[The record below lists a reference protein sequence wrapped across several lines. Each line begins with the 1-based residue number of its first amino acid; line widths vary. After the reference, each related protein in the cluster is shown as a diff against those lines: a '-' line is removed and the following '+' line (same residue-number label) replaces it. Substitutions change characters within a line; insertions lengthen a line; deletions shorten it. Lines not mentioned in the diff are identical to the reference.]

1 MEEENEKL
9 EEEKTEEKKTRKKKE
24 KTEVVEEKAEEKTE
38 EKKEEK
44 TTSATTT
51 VKTATKTPQAE
62 SKFTGGAF
70 ANFFI
75 ELLTNFVSIFTL
87 GLLYPFMLCWHKEWE
102 VSHTYING
110 RQLMFDGKALQ
121 LFGKYLLWLF
131 LSVITFGIYYIFCM
145 SVSMEKWETKHTHF
159 ADTRA
164 GKFETAEDDNSSYF
178 TGTALGFFGHRLLS
192 MLLKILIIGIPFAEC
207 MMEGWFARHKVIDGV
222 RLTFD
227 GNGLQLLGKKI
238 VWLLLTLITF
248 GIYSF
253 WFKVK
258 MKKWVIHHTHA
269 LAEGEEAP
277 VKEID
282 YARTGMLFSTFGI
295 FFPVLMIVGIV
306 MGIIALVKKS
316 GDQKQAVGAIIVPIV
331 FIVIALVAYFGIYN
345 SMNSIIG
352 GYRPVID

>member
-1 MEEENEKL
+1 MEEEKIEK
-9 EEEKTEEKKTRKKKE
+9 EKKKKKKE
-24 KTEVVEEKAEEKTE
+24 KPEEKVEEKSEDKIEEKNVEKAEEKT
-38 EKKEEK
+38 
-44 TTSATTT
+44 TSTTTT
-51 VKTATKTPQAE
+51 VKTTTPRE

-75 ELLTNFVSIFTL
+75 EFLTDFVSILTL
-87 GLLYPFMLCWHKEWE
+87 GLLYPLMLCWHKEWE

-131 LSVITFGIYYIFCM
+131 LSVITFGIYYIFFM
-145 SVSMEKWETKHTHF
+145 SVAMEKWETKHTHF
-159 ADTRA
+159 VDARA

-178 TGTALGFFGHRLLS
+178 TGTALGLFGHKILS
-192 MLLKILIIGIPFAEC
+192 FLLKILIIGIPFAEC
-207 MMEGWFARHKVIDGV
+207 MMEGWYVRHKVIDGV
-222 RLTFD
+222 RITFD

-238 VWLLLTLITF
+238 VWLLLTIITF

-258 MKKWVIHHTHA
+258 KKKWVVHHTHA

-282 YARTGMLFSTFGI
+282 YAKTAMYFSTFGI
-295 FFPVLMIVGIV
+295 FVPVLLIVGIV

-316 GDQKQAVGAIIVPIV
+316 GDQKQAIGAIIVPIV
-331 FIVIALVAYFGIYN
+331 IIVMIVVVYFGISS
-345 SMNSIIG
+345 SMNSIIS
-352 GYRPVID
+352 GYHPYPVE